1 MPAKQEAKTYQLTIG
16 LKKQY
21 SHVLGSRKQYKKQ
34 HPYPKLGGHGRQL
47 QNNRGLNSSKFL
59 SNGGQSG
66 GQN

>member
-21 SHVLGSRKQYKKQ
+21 SHVLGSRKQDRKQ
-34 HPYPKLGGHGRQL
+34 NPYPTLGGHGHQL